1 MLSFQDYS
9 DFAEYFGSRW
19 NYYLR
24 DIIAGIPI
32 PLVFGKGNFETGLAS
47 KLLNLFAENPL
58 PYLDPESKQ
67 KMTAAYRGLWH
78 KFEELAFDEPATT
91 HWREARP
98 QEADNIDVG
107 PVTEADLHDDLFR
120 PAEVPF

>member
-1 MLSFQDYS
+1 MLLI
-9 DFAEYFGSRW
+9 YFFW
-19 NYYLR
+19 
-24 DIIAGIPI
+24 
-32 PLVFGKGNFETGLAS
+32 
-47 KLLNLFAENPL
+47 
-58 PYLDPESKQ
+58 
-67 KMTAAYRGLWH
+67 AAAAQRMLWL
-78 KFEELAFDEPATT
+78 KFEELAFDAPAMA